1 MKEQGHRGR
10 RYLDVV
16 YSHNNDA
23 PEANSVKELPEDT
36 HSHAQVEHAHT
47 RTHSHLQKAAV

>member
-10 RYLDVV
+10 RYLVVV

-23 PEANSVKELPEDT
+23 PEAKPVKELPEDT
-36 HSHAQVEHAHT
+36 H
-47 RTHSHLQKAAV
+47 R